1 MRLNLQQEL
10 LKIESSPTLRTAPYG
25 EVIKHNG
32 KYLMKLKPTQWL
44 LNSSLVAD
52 VLNRADCFVCN
63 IETGTLYIMS
73 GDKEVSYTE
82 AAMHITEKGS

>member
-10 LKIESSPTLRTAPYG
+10 LKIESSPILRTAPYG
-25 EVIKHNG
+25 EILKHEG

-44 LNSSLVAD
+44 LNSSLVSD

-73 GDKEVSYTE
+73 GEKVIKIVE
-82 AAMHITEKGS
+82 ATMQITIKD

>member
-1 MRLNLQQEL
+1 MRLNLQTEL
-10 LKIESSPTLRTAPYG
+10 LKIDSSPILRNAPYG
-25 EVIKHNG
+25 EILKHKG

-44 LNSSLVAD
+44 LNSNLVSD

-73 GDKEVSYTE
+73 GERAVEYTD
-82 AAMHITEKGS
+82 ATLLIKKD

>member
-10 LKIESSPTLRTAPYG
+10 LKIDCSPTLRDAPYG
-25 EVIKHNG
+25 EIIKHND

-44 LNSSLVAD
+44 LNSNLVSD

-63 IETGTLYIMS
+63 IETGTLYIVEGNKS
-73 GDKEVSYTE
+73 VKFVDAT
-82 AAMHITEKGS
+82 MHITEKN